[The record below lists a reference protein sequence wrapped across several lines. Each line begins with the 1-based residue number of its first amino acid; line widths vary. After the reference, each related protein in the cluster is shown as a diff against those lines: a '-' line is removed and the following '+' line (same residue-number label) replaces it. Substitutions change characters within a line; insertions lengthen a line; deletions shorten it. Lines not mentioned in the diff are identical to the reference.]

1 MSVLASAQHVSGINP
16 SKAMPGFVKQNI
28 WLVFKVDT
36 VNTWHCHRREQDL
49 RTVADHWRDLRSRVH
64 NKSICALRR
73 LSFKGAHNF
82 GDVAIAAGATSHLQ
96 AAKAALAALA
106 AQKKATHISLSLTDL
121 RVLATVRQRPT
132 ESQRMHGRPALN

>member
-1 MSVLASAQHVSGINP
+1 VSVLASAQHVSGINP

-36 VNTWHCHRREQDL
+36 VNTWHCHRRGQDL
-49 RTVADHWRDLRSRVH
+49 ADHWRDLRSRVR

-73 LSFKGAHNF
+73 LSFKGAHAF

>member
-1 MSVLASAQHVSGINP
+1 VSVLASAQHVSGINP

-36 VNTWHCHRREQDL
+36 VNTWHCHRRGQDL
-49 RTVADHWRDLRSRVH
+49 ADHWRDLRSRVR

-73 LSFKGAHNF
+73 LSFKGAHAF

-121 RVLATVRQRPT
+121 RVLATVRQRPA
-132 ESQRMHGRPALN
+132 ESQRKHGRPALN

>member
-1 MSVLASAQHVSGINP
+1 MSGINP

-36 VNTWHCHRREQDL
+36 VNTWHCHRRGQDL
-49 RTVADHWRDLRSRVH
+49 ADHWRDLRSRVR

-73 LSFKGAHNF
+73 LSFKGAHAF